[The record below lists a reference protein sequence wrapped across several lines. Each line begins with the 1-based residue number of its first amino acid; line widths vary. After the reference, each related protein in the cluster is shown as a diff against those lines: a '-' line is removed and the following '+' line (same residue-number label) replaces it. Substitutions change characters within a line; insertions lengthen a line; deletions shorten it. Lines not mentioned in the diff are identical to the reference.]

1 LALALVI
8 SVPVRADA
16 QTILDSIWDAVNTIR
31 TRVETAITQAQAAR
45 SAAEEIRTQ
54 VRTGVGYMTTDVTT
68 FIANAVE
75 EGRTILA
82 DEWAGMEAFAP
93 GGQCLEVCQGFRA
106 DLVELLTL
114 SVEMTSTILTAT
126 SAPANPDLSRVIALA
141 QSAPPRTLY
150 PIYRMLEAVLAS
162 ELPAR
167 FREIVPETQ
176 FVLNLVIQGSQDPC
190 IPIITHADRIQ
201 RWSSAA
207 MGIGV
212 IATVIG
218 KLFNAL
224 GHTEIEASAG
234 AMGFAGGTLKANG
247 KKKLGEV
254 FTGLGTI
261 IDKVATFGANKTRF
275 CLIEAFQN
283 ETRTT
288 LAALRSTLSGL
299 NLDLTHLDTPVS
311 SRATQTSVNQVQ
323 TTLTGVARDVSALL
337 DLHGGDSSGGGLT
350 IRVQI
355 ERQLGNREPALA
367 VFYLPEGF
375 GGVLERVREIVADN
389 VTQHQAAGYPVGDAW
404 RSLAKGDAAKAQ
416 SDFRTSYGWYQN
428 AYLKITSD
436 KLDKREK

>member
-1 LALALVI
+1 VLSLPL
-8 SVPVRADA
+8 RADA
-16 QTILDSIWDAVNTIR
+16 QILDNILDVVNQIR
-31 TRVETAITQAQAAR
+31 SRVETAISQAQAAR
-45 SAAEEIRTQ
+45 SAAEEVRTQ

-75 EGRTILA
+75 EGRTILE

-93 GGQCLEVCQGFRA
+93 GGQCSEVCQTFRA

-114 SVEMTSTILTAT
+114 SVNMTHTILTAT
-126 SAPANPDLSRVIALA
+126 SAPANPDLSRLIALA
-141 QSAPPRTLY
+141 ESAPPRTLY
-150 PIYRMLEAVLAS
+150 PIYRMLQTVLAS

-167 FREIVPETQ
+167 FREIVPETT
-176 FVLNLVIQGSQDPC
+176 FALNIVLQASQDPC
-190 IPIITHADRIQ
+190 IPIVAHADRIQ
-201 RWSSAA
+201 RWSTTA

-247 KKKLGEV
+247 KKKIGEV

-283 ETRTT
+283 ETRAT
-288 LAALRSTLSGL
+288 LATLSATLSGL

-311 SRATQTSVNQVQ
+311 SRATQTSVDQVHA
-323 TTLTGVARDVSALL
+323 TLRGVARDVSDLL
-337 DLHGGDSSGGGLT
+337 DAQGGGSGGGLT

-355 ERQLGNREPALA
+355 ERQLGNREQPLA
-367 VFYLPEGF
+367 VFYMPEGF
-375 GGVLERVREIVADN
+375 GGLLERVREIVADN

-404 RSLAKGDAAKAQ
+404 RSLSRGDTAKAE
-416 SDFRTSYGWYQN
+416 SDYRASYGWYQN
-428 AYLKITSD
+428 AYLKIVSD